1 LSAAVPQAGQPYHT
15 HDLSWKSSGTP
26 VRYLFKLPVPV
37 DTAGTHVTY
46 RFASDEFDISF
57 AVFFLGVEED
67 AKMEIVLP
75 AARVN
80 SHQEPVSGDITV
92 HRPGT
97 VILLWDNT
105 YRYALALLP
114 SLPFFPFPLPSFP
127 VSDTS
132 LSSLPSSPLPA
143 FSARLFFI

>member
-1 LSAAVPQAGQPYHT
+1 M
-15 HDLSWKSSGTP
+15 
-26 VRYLFKLPVPV
+26 
-37 DTAGTHVTY
+37 TY

-57 AVFFLGVEED
+57 AVFFQGIEKD
-67 AKMEIVLP
+67 SKMETVLP

-105 YRYALALLP
+105 YRYVLARPP
-114 SLPFFPFPLPSFP
+114 SLPP
-127 VSDTS
+127 
-132 LSSLPSSPLPA
+132 SLPLAGLPPRHI
-143 FSARLFFI
+143 FYSVHLPYEQ